1 MPTQDRLQ
9 NRLSKRLGIAQPIF
23 GFTHDPAVVAA
34 ICHAGGFGVFGA
46 TRHTPEE
53 IAHELAWIRQQ
64 VGNRPFGVNLVLPT
78 GMPETNDRAAI
89 EAQLPEA
96 HKAFVRDIQK
106 KYAVPAAT
114 QAGMRSRF
122 VRSEE
127 VAQRQL
133 EVIMRSD
140 VNMLAC
146 GIGSPM
152 DVIERAKA
160 SGKLVLALVGSPKH
174 ARNALAKP
182 IDILVAQG
190 YDAGAHTGVIGT
202 FSLVPQIVDM
212 AGDVPVLAAG
222 GVATGRHV
230 LAALAMGAQGVWM
243 GTAWLTTSE
252 YRMQDALRQ
261 KLLAAGSDDTV
272 ISRADSGKTLRQ
284 IRTAWSEEWAAPG
297 APAPLKMPL
306 QDILVGDLLGAIDE
320 HEVKPL
326 MHHPAGQSI
335 AYFNEVR
342 SVADVMRGIVDE
354 ACDGLDRLGVT
365 GADVTLNLPRTNI

>member
-1 MPTQDRLQ
+1 MPATDRLQ
-9 NRLSKRLGIAQPIF
+9 TRLSKRLGIAHPIF
-23 GFTHDPAVVAA
+23 GFAHDPVAVAA
-34 ICHAGGFGVFGA
+34 ISNAGGFGVFGA
-46 TRHTPEE
+46 TRHTPQE
-53 IAHELAWIRQQ
+53 IERDLAWIRSQ
-64 VGNRPFGVNLVLPT
+64 VGNRPFGINLVLPS

-89 EAQLPEA
+89 EAQLPAA
-96 HKAFVRDIQK
+96 HQDFVRKLQE

-114 QAGMRSRF
+114 EPGMRSRF

-127 VAQRQL
+127 IAAQQI

-140 VNMLAC
+140 VNLLAC
-146 GIGSPM
+146 GIGSPL

-160 SGKLVLALVGSPKH
+160 GGKTVLALVGSPKH
-174 ARNALAKP
+174 ARSALRKP

-190 YDAGAHTGVIGT
+190 YDAGAHTGTIGT
-202 FSLVPQIVDM
+202 FSLVPQIVDI

-230 LAALAMGAQGVWM
+230 HAALAMGAQGVWM
-243 GTAWLTTSE
+243 GTAWLTTRE
-252 YRMQDALRQ
+252 HHMHDTVRN

-297 APAPLKMPL
+297 APTPLRMPY

-320 HEVKPL
+320 HEIQPL

-335 AYFNEVR
+335 AYFNQVR
-342 SVADVMRGIVDE
+342 SVADVMQSLVEE
-354 ACDGLDRLGVT
+354 ARASIDRLT
-365 GADVTLNLPRTNI
+365 H